1 MNNNSV
7 LKGML
12 IALVA
17 LYVISPLD
25 FAPGPV
31 DDLLLMLFTAAV
43 NSAKNSRAREL
54 PEPDSLEKF
63 REKSG

>member
-1 MNNNSV
+1 MENNGI

-25 FAPGPV
+25 LAPGPV
-31 DDLLLMLFTAAV
+31 DDLLLLLFTVAA
-43 NSAKNSRAREL
+43 NRKRSAGSL
-54 PEPDSLEKF
+54 PPASSDDIPEK
-63 REKSG
+63 